1 MKRRNDEVLLVML
14 SDQTTGFWALPNL
27 EIPVRSVRQDS
38 SLSTYWLPFH
48 PLGLSD
54 ADLSILTPSLAGRS
68 SSIPGRVSITCAFML
83 LFSTS
88 A

>member
-1 MKRRNDEVLLVML
+1 MKRQNDEVQLVML

-27 EIPVRSVRQDS
+27 EIPVRGVLQDS

-54 ADLSILTPSLAGRS
+54 ADLPTHTPSLAGRS
-68 SSIPGRVSITCAFML
+68 SSIPGRLSITCVLML